1 MSVKGRRTI
10 FNIDICEINDQAS
23 NMNNRLS
30 KTFEKQLLSEFDK
43 ETIDSVNHFLNDIEK
58 MYNTIKL
65 MRYIEDPKK
74 LDDDW
79 NAEWG
84 NKPDA

>member
-10 FNIDICEINDQAS
+10 FNIDILKINDQAS
-23 NMNNRLS
+23 NMKNRLS

-84 NKPDA
+84 TKPDA

>member
-23 NMNNRLS
+23 NMKNRLS

>member
-1 MSVKGRRTI
+1 MK
-10 FNIDICEINDQAS
+10 
-23 NMNNRLS
+23 NRLS